1 MACCGTVVAVGPAP
15 ADNTAT
21 VAIAGEAVTLE
32 PIECWSRTSTSAARV
47 GELFTLVLT
56 CAVVET
62 ASTTVV
68 PDQSRLDPG
77 VLQIPP
83 FEVVRGT
90 QATDVRAGTRRFF
103 QYEYTLRYVGED
115 FGTDVALPLVTGLVS
130 VQSHTPQDTASKDAN
145 VSTSSSLDDSD
156 PFPGPLSR
164 PTSGTSPRKHSPD
177 SGSPSQRD
185 LLRVI
190 AGSLYIVG
198 ALVVVSGL
206 TRVIQRSRRQTPVAI
221 KFASDSAI
229 LRRVSDELGKV
240 RRLRGVEGWTDAL
253 AARALVS
260 LRVVATYAVSHPV
273 IQRRDDGTRASE
285 GQLVVPGRW
294 PGQGAVLVSSSVTS
308 VTLASEGRRIE
319 ARRAASNGV
328 DAGTSGAEQLAD
340 LDGAMNRFA
349 GRAYGRD
356 GHPVDEAELDE
367 ALDVGGR
374 TLDRLRREHTWL
386 STKLRA
392 IASRLARLKARLK
405 PDMTGGVS

>member
-1 MACCGTVVAVGPAP
+1 VA
-15 ADNTAT
+15 T
-21 VAIAGEAVTLE
+21 AGEAVTLE

-77 VLQIPP
+77 VFQIPP

-115 FGTDVALPLVTGLVS
+115 FGKDVTLPSVTVS
-130 VQSHTPQDTASKDAN
+130 YRVQSQTPQETSIEGRERQYILPALTIRILSLVPAIATDIRDQPTETFGQIQARRFRAN
-145 VSTSSSLDDSD
+145 V
-156 PFPGPLSR
+156 
-164 PTSGTSPRKHSPD
+164 
-177 SGSPSQRD
+177 
-185 LLRVI
+185 LRVI
-190 AGSLYIVG
+190 AGSLYMVG

-206 TRVIQRSRRQTPVAI
+206 TRVLQRSRRQTPVAI
-221 KFASDSAI
+221 RFASDSTI

-240 RRLRGVEGWTDAL
+240 RRLRGIEGWTDTL

-273 IQRRDDGTRASE
+273 IQSRDDGTRASA

-294 PGQGAVLVSSSVTS
+294 PGQSAVLVSSSVTS
-308 VTLASEGRRIE
+308 ATLASEGRRIE
-319 ARRAASNGV
+319 TRRAASNV
-328 DAGTSGAEQLAD
+328 MDAGTSGAEHLAG
-340 LDGAMNRFA
+340 LDAAMNRFA

-356 GHPVDEAELDE
+356 GRLVEDAELDE
-367 ALDVGGR
+367 ALDVGVR
-374 TLDRLRREHTWL
+374 ALSRLRREHTWL

-392 IASRLARLKARLK
+392 IVSSLGRLKVRLK
-405 PDMTGGVS
+405 PDTTGGVS